1 MLTVLAP
8 KVIQSATSQDF
19 IDNLPLWKQSPHHF
33 NDSQV
38 LAFLQ
43 QLSRALMQDAE
54 CKKHSELVALAFWLR
69 AKNIREITES
79 YQCKLYKALG
89 VVAHFTPANVDTMFV
104 YSWVC
109 SFLAGNNNIV
119 RVSSRGG
126 EVQLRLLRVLNTVFE
141 QPIFTSLA
149 QTNVFVSYEHQSS
162 QGAELSASIC
172 SRVDARV
179 LWGGDNSVNAIRAI
193 PCKPRCRDISF
204 ADRHSISLIS
214 AEAVLAEPS
223 KVDAIKALLTSLKP
237 YEQQACSSP
246 RVMFWLGDS
255 KSLHEFLSSATSL
268 FDEDAPMT
276 RRNEQLVS
284 AQSIQIQYQNT
295 RVNYYGELCAVEV
308 QQLDEKMLEHH
319 TGNLVLLCQCISSLD
334 DIQAFVSNK
343 VQTLGYWGIEKDDL
357 IKFIDQ
363 VSITGIDRVVPLA
376 NALTFAPEWDGYELL
391 SQLSRRVV
399 IQ

>member
-1 MLTVLAP
+1 MFDVLAP
-8 KVIQSATSQDF
+8 TVIHSATSLGF
-19 IDNLPLWKQSPHHF
+19 VDNLSLWEQSPNQF
-33 NDSQV
+33 KDPQV

-43 QLSRALMQDAE
+43 QLSRALMQDAD

-69 AKNIREITES
+69 AKNIHEITES
-79 YQCKLYKALG
+79 YRYRRYSALG

-109 SFLAGNNNIV
+109 SLLAGNNNIV

-126 EVQLRLLRVLNTVFE
+126 AVQEHLLRVLNTLFE
-141 QPIFTSLA
+141 QPAYTSLA
-149 QTNVFVSYEHQSS
+149 LSNVFVSYDHQSTLGVEYS
-162 QGAELSASIC
+162 ERIC

-179 LWGGDNSVNAIRAI
+179 IWGGDNSVNAIRAI

-204 ADRHSISLIS
+204 ADRHSICLIS
-214 AEAVLAEPS
+214 AEAVSTDTSNA
-223 KVDAIKALLTSLKP
+223 DAIKALLTSLKP
-237 YEQQACSSP
+237 YDQQACSSP

-255 KSLHEFLSSATSL
+255 ASLHEFLSSTRL
-268 FDEDAPMT
+268 LVDEDVPVT

-284 AQSIQIQYQNT
+284 AQSLQIQYQDT
-295 RVNYYGELCAVEV
+295 RVSYYGELCTVEV
-308 QQLDEKMLEHH
+308 QQLEEQMLAHH
-319 TGNLVLLCQCISSLD
+319 TGNLVLLCQCIESLD
-334 DIQAFVSNK
+334 EIQAFVSHK
-343 VQTLGYWGIEKDDL
+343 VQTLAYWGIKKDDL

>member
-1 MLTVLAP
+1 MLTLLAP

-19 IDNLPLWKQSPHHF
+19 IDNLPLWEQSPNRF

-43 QLSRALMQDAE
+43 QLSRALMQDAD
-54 CKKHSELVALAFWLR
+54 CKKYSELVALAFWLR
-69 AKNIREITES
+69 AQNIREITES

-109 SFLAGNNNIV
+109 SLLAGNNNIV
-119 RVSSRGG
+119 RVSNRGG
-126 EVQLRLLRVLNTVFE
+126 EVQLHLLRVLNTVFE
-141 QPIFTSLA
+141 RSTFTSLA
-149 QTNVFVSYEHQSS
+149 QSNVFVSYDHQSS
-162 QGAELSASIC
+162 QGAEISASIC

-193 PCKPRCRDISF
+193 PCRPRCRDISF

-237 YEQQACSSP
+237 YDQQACSSP

-255 KSLHEFLSSATSL
+255 ASLHEFLSSATSL
-268 FDEDAPMT
+268 VDEDIPMT

-284 AQSIQIQYQNT
+284 AQSIQIQYQGSC
-295 RVNYYGELCAVEV
+295 VNYYGELCAVEV
-308 QQLDEKMLEHH
+308 QQLEEKMLEHH
-319 TGNLVLLCQCISSLD
+319 TGNLVLLCQCIDSLD
-334 DIQAFVSNK
+334 DIQTFVSNK
-343 VQTLGYWGIEKDDL
+343 VQTLGYWGVNLAELTRFIENPST
-357 IKFIDQ
+357 I
-363 VSITGIDRVVPLA
+363 GIDRVVPLA
-376 NALTFAPEWDGYELL
+376 EALIFSPNWDGYELL
-391 SQLSRRVV
+391 SQLSRRVMV
-399 IQ
+399 E

>member
-1 MLTVLAP
+1 MFDVLAP
-8 KVIQSATSQDF
+8 AVIHSATTLDSV
-19 IDNLPLWKQSPHHF
+19 DNLLLWEQIPNRF

-43 QLSRALMQDAE
+43 QLSRALMQDAD

-69 AKNIREITES
+69 AKNIHEITES
-79 YQCKLYKALG
+79 YQCRRYKALG

-109 SFLAGNNNIV
+109 SILAGNNNIV

-126 EVQLRLLRVLNTVFE
+126 EAQQHLLRVLNIVFE
-141 QPIFTSLA
+141 QPTFASLA
-149 QTNVFVSYEHQSS
+149 LCNVFVSYEHQSL
-162 QGAELSASIC
+162 QGAEVSESIC

-214 AEAVLAEPS
+214 AKAVSSDAF
-223 KVDAIKALLTSLKP
+223 KTDAIKALLTSLKP
-237 YEQQACSSP
+237 YDQQACSSP
-246 RVMFWLGDS
+246 RVLFWLGDS
-255 KSLHEFLSSATSL
+255 ASLHEFLSSARS
-268 FDEDAPMT
+268 FVQEDAPLS

-284 AQSIQIQYQNT
+284 AQSIQAQYQDT
-295 RVNYYGELCAVEV
+295 RVNYFGELCAVEV
-308 QQLDEKMLEHH
+308 QQLDVKMLKHH
-319 TGNLVLLCQCISSLD
+319 TGNLVLLCHCIGSLD
-334 DIQAFVSNK
+334 DIRTFVSNK
-343 VQTLGYWGIEKDDL
+343 VQTLAYWGIKKDDL

-363 VSITGIDRVVPLA
+363 VSIMGIDRVVPLA
-376 NALTFAPEWDGYELL
+376 SALTFAAEWDGYELL